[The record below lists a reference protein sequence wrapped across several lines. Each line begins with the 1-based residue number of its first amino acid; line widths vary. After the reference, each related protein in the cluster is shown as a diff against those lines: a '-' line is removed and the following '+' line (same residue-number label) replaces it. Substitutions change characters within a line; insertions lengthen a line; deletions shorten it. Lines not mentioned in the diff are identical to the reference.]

1 MTARMPSVR
10 HLAPIAALALVA
22 GAGAAATQAAGGG
35 AAKPLA
41 PLAAVAPAAA
51 PSGVSAVPAPPD
63 SGVPYAPI
71 LPGRPPVVVVQP
83 SAPAAFP
90 VKSCRPQDRTVARTP
105 PSDALKS
112 AFGILRR
119 ERTDADALPAKALA
133 ALRAQRLE
141 PVDPQ
146 SARLLRADG
155 AARAWVVPVPDVDA
169 AGPLRCVRG
178 GAAREGLAVVAVG
191 GAPVGG
197 GGALRDLQRGQAPAT
212 ADPCA
217 GADRS
222 MLGVSGVVPD
232 GVEAVF
238 VTAADGTATRADVHD
253 NGYAFVLPPP
263 RRPEPRYL
271 VWTGSDGAPH
281 VQPLPIVFA
290 AGRGGRCA
298 RIELPPRVT
307 PDPWGSRC
315 GPFPSWP
322 VFAVPTRP
330 HRTVPPR
337 VKRPRRVPLRRPPVA
352 PPRALMPARVILGRC
367 QPLAVPPF
375 VVPRPPGAVP
385 APAPAQPARP
395 KPRPPRRP

>member
-1 MTARMPSVR
+1 MTTRTLS
-10 HLAPIAALALVA
+10 AA
-22 GAGAAATQAAGGG
+22 
-35 AAKPLA
+35 
-41 PLAAVAPAAA
+41 
-51 PSGVSAVPAPPD
+51 PAPPGPG
-63 SGVPYAPI
+63 SGVPYASI
-71 LPGRPPVVVVQP
+71 FPGQPPVVVPQP
-83 SAPAAFP
+83 SAPASFP
-90 VKSCRPQDRTVARTP
+90 IKPCRPRDGTVARTP

-119 ERTDADALPAKALA
+119 ARTDEDALPAKALA
-133 ALRAQRLE
+133 ALKAQRLE

-169 AGPLRCVRG
+169 AGPPLRCVRG

-191 GAPVGG
+191 GAPAGG
-197 GGALRDLQRGQAPAT
+197 GGALRELQRGQAPAT

-217 GADRS
+217 GAGRN
-222 MLGVSGVVPD
+222 MLGVSGIVPD

-281 VQPLPIVFA
+281 VQPLPIVFV
-290 AGRGGRCA
+290 AGRGGPCA

-315 GPFPSWP
+315 GPFPSQP
-322 VFAVPTRP
+322 VFVVPTRP
-330 HRTVPPR
+330 RRTVPPR
-337 VKRPRRVPLRRPPVA
+337 VRRPRRVLLRRRPVA
-352 PPRALMPARVILGRC
+352 PPRALMPPRVIFGPC
-367 QPLAVPPF
+367 QPLAAPP
-375 VVPRPPGAVP
+375 VVASRPPGVPP
-385 APAPAQPARP
+385 APAPPAGP
-395 KPRPPRRP
+395 KPRPPRHP